1 MKEAEIRP
9 RNTFNEY
16 LKLAKE
22 DADNI
27 FSDKTNFISNN
38 CPGCNGKKNQL
49 AFEKHGFNYVECI
62 SCDTLFVNPRPT
74 EKDLMLLYEDSISTK
89 FWVNDFFMP
98 VAEERRKKIF
108 RPRAE
113 YISTKLYELGNNKR
127 IGDIG
132 AGFGIFLE
140 ELRAFLP
147 NSKLIAIE
155 PSKEMASICRGKE
168 LYVIESSLEM
178 IKPDENNFDLLTCF
192 ELFEHLYDPRAFLK
206 KVYEILA
213 PGGYI
218 FITTLNG
225 LGFDIQLLWEKSKS
239 VSPPHHLNF
248 FNPNSIKSLILSLGF
263 EITEVSTPGKLDW
276 DIVENVYNNENV
288 NPVKTDDGISE
299 MLDLSEKTGVS
310 VFSICADYYMQKPL
324 IKNGNIE
331 NNSYDHLLWL
341 IERASK
347 LSLIYIV

>member
-1 MKEAEIRP
+1 
-9 RNTFNEY
+9 
-16 LKLAKE
+16 
-22 DADNI
+22 
-27 FSDKTNFISNN
+27 
-38 CPGCNGKKNQL
+38 
-49 AFEKHGFNYVECI
+49 
-62 SCDTLFVNPRPT
+62 
-74 EKDLMLLYEDSISTK
+74 
-89 FWVNDFFMP
+89 MP

-113 YISTKLYELGNNKR
+113 YISTKLSELGNNKR

-140 ELRAFLP
+140 ELKDFFP

-155 PSKEMASICRGKE
+155 PSKEMASICREKE
-168 LYVIESSLEM
+168 LHVIESSLEM
-178 IKPDENNFDLLTCF
+178 IDPNENNFDLLTCF

-206 KVYEILA
+206 KVYQILA

-248 FNPNSIKSLILSLGF
+248 FNPNSIKSLMFSLGF

-276 DIVENVYNNENV
+276 DIVENVYNKEEVSPGRFFTNV
-288 NPVKTDDGISE
+288 SKYGTSE
-299 MLDLSEKTGVS
+299 SKEKLQEWIMDYN
-310 VFSICADYYMQKPL
+310 FSSHMRIIAKKPD
-324 IKNGNIE
+324 K
-331 NNSYDHLLWL
+331 
-341 IERASK
+341 
-347 LSLIYIV
+347 